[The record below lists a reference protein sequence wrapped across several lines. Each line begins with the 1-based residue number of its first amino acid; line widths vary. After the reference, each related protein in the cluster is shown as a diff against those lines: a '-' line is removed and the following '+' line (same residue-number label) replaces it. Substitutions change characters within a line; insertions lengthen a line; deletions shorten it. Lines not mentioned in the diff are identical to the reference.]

1 LLTFSF
7 FLFLAG
13 RSFWWC
19 FRWIC

>member
-1 LLTFSF
+1 
-7 FLFLAG
+7 LAG